1 MKQEPGFEGCPVM
14 ADKLIA
20 FADESVRVNAASPMY
35 LIAATIIPENMSLT
49 QLEEILP
56 KGASKLHWRDL
67 GVKAQRESLSRI
79 AGLEPES
86 TIVVASPIDPRK
98 QERARRKV
106 LEVLLPLLESRGIA
120 KLIMESRFPSAD
132 AKDAALYR
140 SMRKK
145 GLVSAIDIDFA
156 NPAIEHRL
164 WVPDQILGAFSDTTL
179 GLKPSTAWQQEWDA
193 LKGGITVIEAKP

>member
-1 MKQEPGFEGCPVM
+1 M

-106 LEVLLPLLESRGIA
+106 LEILLPLLEGRGIA

-132 AKDAALYR
+132 EKDAALYR

-145 GLVSAIDIDFA
+145 GLVSAIDIYIDFT

-164 WVPDQILGAFSDTTL
+164 WVPDQILGAFSDTAL

>member
-1 MKQEPGFEGCPVM
+1 MKLKQISLFVENKPGTVNSALKLL
-14 ADKLIA
+14 ADNGINISTLSLSDSKFFGVLRLLIRDWEKA
-20 FADESVRVNAASPMY
+20 
-35 LIAATIIPENMSLT
+35 
-49 QLEEILP
+49 
-56 KGASKLHWRDL
+56 RDL
-67 GVKAQRESLSRI
+67 LESHNFAVKITDVVAIEVDHAAGSLS
-79 AGLEPES
+79 
-86 TIVVASPIDPRK
+86 
-98 QERARRKV
+98 KV